1 MSAVLETNQNP
12 ITDKMQ
18 NTAAKKTVLAYLIMS
33 VVIIF
38 GMMAL
43 GVLMLLSQGK
53 VIDLGPKFFY
63 QVMTLHGTGM
73 IGAAGA
79 AGLAVLWYF
88 LRQHVDVSLKVFV
101 TNLVLFAIGV
111 VLVLLGI
118 LGFKFAGGWTFL
130 YPLPALS
137 VGAWGKTG
145 SILYLLGMLIIGTGF
160 VLQYIDIARAI
171 IVKYGSLGRGLGWNV
186 LFGKDKGFGPPTTV
200 VAATMSVIANMT
212 GLVAGAT
219 VLVLDMIN
227 VWFPNFTVN
236 PMLAKNLTYA
246 FGHIF
251 ANVTIY
257 MAIVVVYELLSR
269 YTGRPWKS
277 NWVFLLAWTYST
289 FATVIIYPH
298 HLLMDFAMPKWAL
311 IMGQILSYA
320 NGFPVLVV
328 TAYGALMIV
337 YKSGIKWDM
346 TSRFLF
352 LSMLGWAAG
361 VVPAIID
368 ATVVVNSIMHNTKWV
383 PGHFHMYMG
392 AGVVT
397 MVFAFMYHLLKV
409 ESNFKENVIDKVSLW
424 LYFIFLFGLS
434 GSFLYAGKISVPRR
448 WAEHMPEWV
457 QSDIIGGVFGGFVAV
472 AALIFVIRF
481 LGQVRVMSAKHDA

>member
-1 MSAVLETNQNP
+1 MNVVME
-12 ITDKMQ
+12 KMTHTSSK
-18 NTAAKKTVLAYLIMS
+18 NTILTYIVGG

-38 GMMAL
+38 GMMVL

-53 VIDLGPKFFY
+53 IIDLGPKFFY

-73 IGAAGA
+73 IGAAALA
-79 AGLAVLWYF
+79 ALAVLWYF
-88 LRQHVDVSLKVFV
+88 LRNYVDVSLKILV
-101 TNLVLFAIGV
+101 TNLIMFATGV
-111 VLVLLGI
+111 VLVLIGI
-118 LGFKFAGGWTFL
+118 FGFQFAAGWTFL
-130 YPLPALS
+130 YPLPTLS
-137 VGAWGKTG
+137 VGAWGKVG

-160 VLQYIDIARAI
+160 VLQYLDIARAI
-171 IVKYGSLGRGLGWNV
+171 IKKYGSLGRGLGWNV

-200 VAATMSVIANMT
+200 VAATMCVIANTT
-212 GLVAGAT
+212 GLIAGAT

-227 VWFPNFTVN
+227 VWFPSFAIN

-257 MAIVVVYELLSR
+257 MSVVVVYELLSR
-269 YTGRPWKS
+269 ATGRPWKS
-277 NWVFLLAWTYST
+277 NKVFLAAWTFST
-289 FATVIIYPH
+289 INTVIVYPH

-311 IMGQILSYA
+311 LIGQIMSYA

-328 TAYGALMIV
+328 TAYGALMII

-346 TSRFLF
+346 ASRFAF
-352 LSMLGWAAG
+352 ISIFGWSAG
-361 VVPAIID
+361 VIPAIID

-392 AGVVT
+392 IGVVT
-397 MVFAFMYHLLKV
+397 MVFAFMYHLLTV
-409 ESNFKENVIDKVSLW
+409 EGNFKESVLDRASMWIYVVFFMGVSA
-424 LYFIFLFGLS
+424 
-434 GSFLYAGKISVPRR
+434 SFLYAGKISVPRR

-457 QSDIIGGVFGGFVAV
+457 TTDIIGGVFGGVVAV
-472 AALIFVIRF
+472 CALVFVVRF
-481 LGQVRVMSAKHDA
+481 IANVRVMSAGTNA